1 MLQMPRNPN
10 GPIEKFLHRRTL
22 SRWTQAARTA
32 PDADLA
38 VLRAQ
43 RQQAR
48 QLRGP
53 LQELTHTAD
62 SRLALPRIGSTTF
75 PRPAGTDWS
84 WRPQAWRAALPVR
97 GHAPAQNKTMLG
109 SELTLFHDCQQT
121 EIALRQTR
129 NQRDHDLAPFGIALE
144 VFRFDGN
151 YLSLVVDLPHAACE
165 GLRKRHLIRLAA
177 VIESEVP
184 VNTLARL
191 NVKHG
196 PNTDQ
201 NLQTLPLDNSDVF
214 VEFDLAY
221 GQMNETRVERI
232 WIDLMFQNPQMN
244 QITIRDLNF
253 SRYPRAEL

>member
-1 MLQMPRNPN
+1 MARNPN
-10 GPIEKFLHRRTL
+10 GPIEKILHRRTL
-22 SRWTQAARTA
+22 SRWTEAARAA

-53 LQELTHTAD
+53 LQELTHIAD

-97 GHAPAQNKTMLG
+97 GHAPAQNKAALG
-109 SELTLFHDCQQT
+109 SELTLFHDCQKT

-177 VIESEVP
+177 VIEAEVP
-184 VNTLARL
+184 VTVLARL

-201 NLQTLPLDNSDVF
+201 NLQTLPLDHDDVF
-214 VEFDLAY
+214 IEFDLAY

-232 WIDLMFQNPQMN
+232 WVDLMFQNPQMN